1 MKTTILTHDDLKYT
15 YKLVTP
21 IESKF
26 TGNCRNKWEQ
36 RKRYERLKKKLAFKM
51 QKDMD
56 ELTTNL
62 IYGVA
67 K

>member
-1 MKTTILTHDDLKYT
+1 MNNMMKTTILTHDDLKYT

-26 TGNCRNKWEQ
+26 TCTCRKKWEQ

-51 QKDMD
+51 
-56 ELTTNL
+56 
-62 IYGVA
+62 
-67 K
+67 